1 MEFTL
6 ISLFSTTIIIMIV
19 IFFLYF
25 SIRAVKLYNDLT
37 SNFSRILL
45 GSCVAGIGTGL
56 LTGFLLWCVFP
67 TYYFIEAPRS
77 DGYYTR
83 YVLDENFTNH
93 FGRTYIINLTD
104 TNHYYC
110 AMAYGDKSLDDVEEP
125 IIQLTSGYIVEIPH
139 EVDSWFKPFKNEI
152 RTENKGEIK
161 WHVLTEEQ
169 ANKEYN

>member
-1 MEFTL
+1 
-6 ISLFSTTIIIMIV
+6 MIV

-93 FGRTYIINLTD
+93 FGTHYNVKGAFFSNSCDIKRLDVSKYMFYPSKANICSADNPISFYDFFKYINSLCVTINDYKLL
-104 TNHYYC
+104 
-110 AMAYGDKSLDDVEEP
+110 MG
-125 IIQLTSGYIVEIPH
+125 IQ
-139 EVDSWFKPFKNEI
+139 
-152 RTENKGEIK
+152 
-161 WHVLTEEQ
+161 
-169 ANKEYN
+169 